1 MFEKLTDHLN
11 LREKA
16 LDAAWL
22 RNEVI
27 AQNIA
32 NVDTPGYKKKSV
44 SFEEYL
50 DQAVDS
56 GSFKGNTT
64 DGRHMQ
70 IGAGNAEN
78 VPIKVTSDYSNLSTR
93 LDGNNV
99 DVEKEMA
106 DSAKN
111 DIRYNTLI
119 QSVSDSYKRL
129 MSAISE
135 GRR

>member
-16 LDAAWL
+16 LDSAWL

-27 AQNIA
+27 AQNVA

-50 DQAVDS
+50 DQAMDN
-56 GSFKGNTT
+56 GGFKGNTT
-64 DGRHMQ
+64 DSRHIQ
-70 IGAGNAEN
+70 IGAGSADD

-99 DVEKEMA
+99 DIEKEMA

-119 QSVSDSYKRL
+119 QSVSDSYKRV
-129 MSAISE
+129 MSAITE
-135 GRR
+135 GRK

>member
-1 MFEKLTDHLN
+1 MFEKLTNHLN
-11 LREKA
+11 LREKS

-50 DQAVDS
+50 DQAMDS
-56 GSFKGNTT
+56 DSFKGNTT
-64 DGRHMQ
+64 DSRHIQ
-70 IGAGNAEN
+70 IGAGSVDDAG
-78 VPIKVTSDYSNLSTR
+78 IKVTDDYSNLSIR

-99 DVEKEMA
+99 DIEKEMA

-111 DIRYNTLI
+111 DIRYYTLV

-129 MSAISE
+129 MSAITE
-135 GRR
+135 GRK

>member
-1 MFEKLTDHLN
+1 MFEKLTDHLK
-11 LREKA
+11 LREKS
-16 LDAAWL
+16 LDAAWV

-32 NVDTPGYKKKSV
+32 NVDTPGYKRKSV
-44 SFEEYL
+44 AFEQYL
-50 DQAVDS
+50 NEAIDK
-56 GSFKGNTT
+56 GGFKGNTT
-64 DGRHMQ
+64 DSRHIQ
-70 IGAGNAEN
+70 IGAGSADN
-78 VPIKVTSDYSNLSTR
+78 VSVRVTSDYSNLSTR

-99 DVEKEMA
+99 DIEKEMA

-111 DIRYNTLI
+111 DIRYNTLV

-129 MSAISE
+129 MSAITE